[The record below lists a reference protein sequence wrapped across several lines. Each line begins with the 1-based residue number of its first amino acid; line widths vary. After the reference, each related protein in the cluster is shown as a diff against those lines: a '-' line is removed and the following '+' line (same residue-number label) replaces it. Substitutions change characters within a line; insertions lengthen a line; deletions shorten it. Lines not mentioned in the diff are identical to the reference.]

1 MAVATE
7 HEAKDLLAR
16 TIGPACHELRSP
28 LAVVF
33 GFAKMLEGNDDLD
46 ATSRRYI
53 EHVVQGAQ
61 RLDELLDAL
70 AKAGRIA
77 AGRIAPM
84 IEHVSLRRL
93 TDDLSATSVNAER
106 LIVDAGTDLTLKAD
120 PTWLTE
126 AFAGVVE
133 GLCFED
139 GLRVRMS
146 WTHDDHEA
154 RIVFSPD
161 ASYPMVDVE
170 PEKSSLDIALARM
183 RLVAMGGGLEGAGDR
198 VVAVVPR
205 A

>member
-1 MAVATE
+1 VATE

-33 GFAKMLEGNDDLD
+33 GFAKMLENNDALD
-46 ATSRRYI
+46 PTAKRYI

-70 AKAGRIA
+70 GKTGRIA
-77 AGRIAPM
+77 AGRLNPNV
-84 IEHVSLRRL
+84 ETVSLRRVA
-93 TDDLSATSVNAER
+93 DDLASTSTNAEC
-106 LIVDAGTDLTLKAD
+106 LIVDAGSDLTLKAD
-120 PTWLTE
+120 PGWLTE
-126 AFAGVVE
+126 AFAGIVE

-139 GLRVRMS
+139 GLRVRLS
-146 WTHDDHEA
+146 WTHDDREA
-154 RIVFSPD
+154 RVSFAPD

-170 PEKSSLDIALARM
+170 PEKASLDIALSRM
-183 RLVAMGGGLEGAGDR
+183 RLVAMGGSLEGAGDR
-198 VVAVVPR
+198 VVAVIPR